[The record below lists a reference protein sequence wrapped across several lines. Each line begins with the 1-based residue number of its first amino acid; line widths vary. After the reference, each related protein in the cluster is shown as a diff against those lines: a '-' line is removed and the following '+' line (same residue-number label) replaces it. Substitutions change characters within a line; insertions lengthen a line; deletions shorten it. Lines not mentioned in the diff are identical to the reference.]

1 MNLLLKYN
9 YLLRRKT
16 GNLISEEILKNY
28 SDQLEIIKENNYI
41 LMESIIQIRKKIVE
55 SNELEGPEKELL
67 DYKNKLKTKYEQLL
81 KLSNEEILSQL
92 KKLKENQLELDSL
105 DDDVD
110 IRIKPKNNDDWKEVI
125 VLNLF
130 FIIKQKYGKIF
141 NDTIHNHTEIVN
153 IQLIDE
159 IKKINGVSLNGNE
172 QVKVNG
178 NHINGCEINIKFI
191 DTKNKKFPNRFKI
204 FNELKTYFGIYKNS
218 LLEEKKI
225 F

>member
-1 MNLLLKYN
+1 M
-9 YLLRRKT
+9 
-16 GNLISEEILKNY
+16 
-28 SDQLEIIKENNYI
+28 
-41 LMESIIQIRKKIVE
+41 
-55 SNELEGPEKELL
+55 
-67 DYKNKLKTKYEQLL
+67 
-81 KLSNEEILSQL
+81 
-92 KKLKENQLELDSL
+92 ELDSL

-110 IRIKPKNNDDWKEVI
+110 IRIKPKNNDDWEEVI

-159 IKKINGVSLNGNE
+159 IKKINGVSLNENE

-191 DTKNKKFPNRFKI
+191 DTKNKKCPNHFKI
-204 FNELKTYFGIYKNS
+204 FNELKNYFGIYKNS